1 MKKIFV
7 ILTLTAILLISS
19 AIPAFAADISTNN
32 GNAQVTV
39 NGTYVTGT
47 TAAEVISVDVA
58 WGSMSFTYQ
67 DTDEGKWNDKTH
79 KYDDVVDAYW
89 TCAAD
94 ANKITVTNHSNT
106 PVEATLTF
114 TKAEGTNIE
123 GAFTETVGTANDGVM
138 ALATAVGTTYENAP
152 SVTAYFN
159 VTAGKITA
167 NGTLGTVTLTI
178 VNQ

>member
-7 ILTLTAILLISS
+7 ILALTALFIST
-19 AIPAFAADISTNN
+19 AVPVFAADISTNN

-39 NGTYVTGT
+39 NGTYASGT

-79 KYDDVVDAYW
+79 SYDDVVDAYW
-89 TCAAD
+89 SCAAD

-106 PVEATLTF
+106 AVEATLAF

-123 GAFTETVGTANDGVM
+123 GSFTETVGTANDGVM
-138 ALATAVGTTYENAP
+138 ALATAEGTAYAEAP
-152 SVTAYFN
+152 AVSAYFN
-159 VTAGKITA
+159 VNAGSITE
-167 NGTLGTVTLTI
+167 NGTLGTITLTI
-178 VNQ
+178 VNK